1 MSTTPATMTDDWRL
15 RQHAPLTD
23 GDIAFDIFGAGPP
36 VVLVHGTPSRSYLWR
51 HIAPVLAER
60 STVYVFDLLGYG
72 DSERRAGQDIS
83 IAAQARVLAELLDYW
98 QVDAPA
104 IAGHDIGGAIVL
116 RTHLLEGRRFRRI
129 ALLDAVVFSPWITA
143 TTRHQQ
149 AHLDAYRTMPL
160 HIYEQVAA
168 AHLRTATHRP
178 MDDTTLGAYLGQWR
192 GSGGQEAWFQ
202 KVAQFDEEQTAAFEP
217 LLGTIAAPVLIVWGD
232 HDAWLDLNTA
242 ERLQQEIPHADLHVI
257 ADAGHFVMEDAP
269 ARVGQLLAE
278 FFAPER
284 VQMDLTQKVPS

>member
-1 MSTTPATMTDDWRL
+1 MSTTPAAMTDHWRL
-15 RQHAPLTD
+15 RQHAPLME
-23 GDIAFDIFGAGPP
+23 GDIAFDVFGAGPP

-51 HIAPVLAER
+51 HIVPVLAER

-129 ALLDAVVFSPWITA
+129 ALLDAVVFRPWITA

-178 MDDTTLGAYLGQWR
+178 MDDTTLDAYLSQWR
-192 GSGGQEAWFQ
+192 GSGGQAAWYQ
-202 KVAQFDEEQTAAFEP
+202 KVAQFDEEQTAAFEM
-217 LLGTIAAPVLIVWGD
+217 LLGTIATPVLIVWGD
-232 HDAWLDLNTA
+232 QDAWLDRTTA
-242 ERLQQEIPHADLHVI
+242 ERLRHEIPHADLHVV

-269 ARVGQLLAE
+269 APVGQLLAE
-278 FFAPER
+278 FFAPKHVGME
-284 VQMDLTQKVPS
+284 LTQEVPS